1 MNAGPTSMSNL
12 SSLHK
17 AVCLPGAGVTL
28 KSGEEVTADFVVDAS
43 GRSSQLPQWL
53 DAIGVTP
60 PQAQC
65 ISAGLGYGS
74 RTYAM
79 PENWFQQKVTADFWP
94 LLLRDHDFA

>member
-1 MNAGPTSMSNL
+1 M
-12 SSLHK
+12 
-17 AVCLPGAGVTL
+17 
-28 KSGEEVTADFVVDAS
+28 VDAS

-60 PQAQC
+60 PSAQC

-79 PENWFQQKVTADFWP
+79 PENWFQEKVSARPGPVPTRLHDCVRADDW
-94 LLLRDHDFA
+94 RDTLNTIMLPRLA

>member
-1 MNAGPTSMSNL
+1 MA
-12 SSLHK
+12 
-17 AVCLPGAGVTL
+17 
-28 KSGEEVTADFVVDAS
+28 ADFVVDAS

-53 DAIGVTP
+53 DAIGVTA

-79 PENWFQQKVTADFWP
+79 PANWFQQKVCVLVSTLHWTLQAP
-94 LLLRDHDFA
+94 MPRAIVSALTPQGPPK